1 MVPNEKRDYKMIF
14 IMALVLIIFTYF
26 YIKMLI
32 YLFADH
38 WVS

>member
-1 MVPNEKRDYKMIF
+1 METNDKRDYKELF
-14 IMALVLIIFTYF
+14 ILAGIVIIFTYF
-26 YIKMLI
+26 YIKLLV